1 MPTGPANVLVVDDDR
16 AIQRLVADAL
26 TQQGFSVT
34 VERDGEWA
42 LKAFEMK
49 DFDAVV
55 LDLLLPLVNGYEVA
69 RKIRQMPKGKT
80 VPIVMISGV
89 YKNELHQREAVQ
101 HYGAFAFLEKPF
113 KLSALQD
120 TLKAALKDRYPAP
133 PPAPAVPSTVE
144 APPEEVS
151 RGEQLAAEEAK
162 EEVNLVEQTTRAPE
176 PGTASV
182 RGDFAQKAVPE
193 VLAELHR
200 WKASGA
206 LLCRRGTVKKI
217 VYLRAGVPQ
226 FVKSNLLSEC
236 LGRIMVKER
245 LLSQADCEESL
256 RRMKA
261 SKRQQGAVLIEMGVI
276 SPNNLAHA
284 LNLQQRVKL
293 FEVFGWTTGQYHFS
307 AQKDL
312 PPETINLDMTA
323 AALIAEG
330 VKRSYDKARVT
341 AALGTVGK
349 MFVHPADDPLYAL
362 QDLGLGEEEQLL
374 LQAVDGRK
382 SLDTLR
388 ALDLLSPLDTDRLL
402 YSMRCAGVVAFK
414 PTAAEK
420 APSIS
425 FKGIAQS
432 APQPTPA
439 PPPLP
444 PRREPGASP
453 TEPDS
458 WSYLDGNG
466 PVAAPRPPPDQATTA
481 PTAQTADLL
490 QNATARSGPV
500 STPFVEIS
508 GSHSVAAVDEA
519 LLRERLA
526 GRVAAMRK
534 QDHYEILGVPTAAR
548 PEDIHESYLVLAR
561 EFHPDKLANAASA
574 EIRQFTEQIYNL
586 VTLAHDTLM
595 DPLERE
601 HYRVDL
607 AAGNVKPE
615 VGSDVSKILT
625 AEGKFQ
631 RGEEQLRQ
639 KAYAEAYASFSEAV
653 ELYGEEG
660 EFHAFKGWAR
670 FQMDPQKHAVEALR
684 EIERAVQLNPKSDR
698 TYLFAGHIHKA
709 TGRTDLAEQQFEKA
723 IQVNPS
729 CNEAFQELSLLSW
742 ASRLGKGKGKG

>member
-1 MPTGPANVLVVDDDR
+1 MPTGSANVLVVDDDR

-69 RKIRQMPKGKT
+69 RKIRAMEKGKKT
-80 VPIVMISGV
+80 PIVMISGV
-89 YKNELHQREAVQ
+89 YKNELHQREAVE

-120 TLKAALKDRYPAP
+120 TLRAALKDRYPAP
-133 PPAPAVPSTVE
+133 PPAAPSIGE
-144 APPEEVS
+144 ALEEATKT
-151 RGEQLAAEEAK
+151 EQLAADEAK
-162 EEVNLVEQTTRAPE
+162 EEVKLVERTTRAPE

-182 RGDFAQKAVPE
+182 RGDFATKPVPE

-200 WKASGA
+200 WKARGA

-217 VYLRAGVPQ
+217 VYLRDGAPQ

-236 LGRIMVKER
+236 LGRVMVKER

-261 SKRQQGAVLIEMGVI
+261 SKRQQGTVLIEMGVI

-293 FEVFGWTTGQYHFS
+293 FEVFGWTSGQYHFS
-307 AQKDL
+307 PQKDL
-312 PPETINLDMTA
+312 PPETVSVDMTA
-323 AALIAEG
+323 AAIIAEG
-330 VKRSYDKARVT
+330 VKRTYDQARVS
-341 AALGTVGK
+341 AALGPADK
-349 MFVHPADDPLYAL
+349 LFVHPTEDPLYAL
-362 QDLGLGEEEQLL
+362 QGLGLGEEELL
-374 LQAVDGRK
+374 VLQQVDGHK
-382 SLDTLR
+382 SLHTLR
-388 ALDLLSPLDTDRLL
+388 ALDLLSPLDTDRLI
-402 YSMRCAGVVAFK
+402 YAMRCAGVVDLR
-414 PTAAEK
+414 PGPAEK
-420 APSIS
+420 EPSLNFAEIH
-425 FKGIAQS
+425 QS
-432 APQPTPA
+432 GPHLIV

-444 PRREPGASP
+444 ARL
-453 TEPDS
+453 EPDAPPLGS
-458 WSYLDGNG
+458 PAWSAMDGN
-466 PVAAPRPPPDQATTA
+466 VPPPADPNADQATTA
-481 PTAQTADLL
+481 PTLHTAELL
-490 QNATARSGPV
+490 QNATSRTGPV

-508 GSHSVAAVDEA
+508 GSHSVNADEG

-526 GRVAAMRK
+526 ARVAAMRK
-534 QDHYEILGVPTAAR
+534 QDHYEVLGVPTTAQ

-561 EFHPDKLANAASA
+561 EFHPDKLAGSSSA
-574 EIRQFTEQIYNL
+574 EIRQLTEQIYNL

-595 DPLERE
+595 DPAERE
-601 HYRVDL
+601 KYAADL
-607 AAGNVKPE
+607 AAGTAKRE
-615 VGSDVSKILT
+615 GLGQDVSRILN
-625 AEGKFQ
+625 AEGRFQ
-631 RGEEQLRQ
+631 RGEELMRQ
-639 KAYAEAYASFSEAV
+639 KSWPEAYQAFSEAV

-670 FQMDPQKHAVEALR
+670 FQMDPERNVVEALR
-684 EIERAVQLNPKSDR
+684 ELERAIQLNPKSDR
-698 TYLFAGHIHKA
+698 TYLFAGYVHKA
-709 TGRTDLAEQQFEKA
+709 SGRTDLAEQHFEKA

-729 CNEAFQELSLLSW
+729 CDEAFKELSLLTW
-742 ASRLGKGKGKG
+742 AARLGKSKR